1 MIEQILHMSM
11 MTSSVIRRM
20 QRHIANALMNIIQI
34 ASNVLSQTYSIY
46 LQPNYCGNAWYA
58 NGSVRLNP
66 KIIV

>member
-1 MIEQILHMSM
+1 MIEQIVNMSM

-20 QRHIANALMNIIQI
+20 QSHIANTLMNIIQI

-46 LQPNYCGNAWYA
+46 LQPNYCSNAWYT